1 MISKLFLMLGKLAG
15 EGKTVMHDENTA
27 VRDRQK
33 LIRRMMDDRDIAIK
47 AVQFDGEWKDPS
59 TVLSWFPANR
69 EVEPKA
75 MSLAGFYR
83 LAKRRA
89 LPLDLLSV
97 LLPEGLRIV
106 SVPEE
111 IDHDEI
117 AAVLHD
123 YLQTKERA
131 HHPES
136 PDGREISDCENATLS
151 GKVVDFQAKSA

>member
-1 MISKLFLMLGKLAG
+1 
-15 EGKTVMHDENTA
+15 MHDENTA

-33 LIRRMMDDRDIAIK
+33 LIRRMMDARDIAIK
-47 AVQFDGEWKDPS
+47 AVQFDGGWKDPS

-69 EVEPKA
+69 DAEPKS

-83 LAKRRA
+83 LAKSKA
-89 LPLDLLSV
+89 LSLDLLSL
-97 LLPEGLRIV
+97 LLPDGLRIV

-117 AAVLHD
+117 ATVLHD

-136 PDGREISDCENATLS
+136 PDGREISNCEHAALS
-151 GKVVDFQAKSA
+151 NKVVSFPQVKSA